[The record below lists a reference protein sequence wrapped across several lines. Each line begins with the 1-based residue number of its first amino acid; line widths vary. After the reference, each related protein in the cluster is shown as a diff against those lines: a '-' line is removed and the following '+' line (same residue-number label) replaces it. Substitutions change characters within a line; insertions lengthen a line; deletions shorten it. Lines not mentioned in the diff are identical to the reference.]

1 MWYGYIVLFIK
12 CKSYIIYVF
21 IADDQDI
28 ADFLGDEIAAE
39 KGNLTKADLPGG
51 GFEVKTEGAEVTFT
65 KQVGAEK

>member
-1 MWYGYIVLFIK
+1 MFIE
-12 CKSYIIYVF
+12 CKSYILYVF

-51 GFEVKTEGAEVTFT
+51 GFEVETKGAEVTFT
-65 KQVGAEK
+65 KQSGAEK

>member
-1 MWYGYIVLFIK
+1 ML
-12 CKSYIIYVF
+12 YVF

-65 KQVGAEK
+65 KQSGAEK